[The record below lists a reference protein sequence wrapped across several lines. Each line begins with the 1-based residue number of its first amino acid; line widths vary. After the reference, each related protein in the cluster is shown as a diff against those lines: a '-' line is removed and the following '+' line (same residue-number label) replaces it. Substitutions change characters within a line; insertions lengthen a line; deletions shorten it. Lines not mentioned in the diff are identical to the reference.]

1 MEGGRAALRSAFFL
15 KIKGNACLLF
25 HHLLD
30 HFPPSSV
37 ERSLAELPGCPSL
50 PIGDLPEAPR
60 RPARG
65 YGTPWQPRT
74 REVLQRAILAL
85 LLGYEGD
92 TLVCGSFS
100 RGAGRRAWSH
110 GRGNCCLLS
119 TRRQHKTTLGV
130 PKPLR
135 IYLQVAIQMSYH
147 YLEVNSKRL
156 GGRCRMGLGAVNAA
170 PCVHGRRSARGA
182 VNKRPQAAA
191 RANHRRH
198 SAPLRA
204 PHRVGA
210 IHYATRSAPAPRTQG
225 AASSAGGTIYTPHHG
240 APKHMA

>member
-1 MEGGRAALRSAFFL
+1 MVFAFLRSKKPGTSYLKPAFSRQL
-15 KIKGNACLLF
+15 VAVGAYRK
-25 HHLLD
+25 
-30 HFPPSSV
+30 
-37 ERSLAELPGCPSL
+37 
-50 PIGDLPEAPR
+50 
-60 RPARG
+60 RPAG
-65 YGTPWQPRT
+65 GC
-74 REVLQRAILAL
+74 A
-85 LLGYEGD
+85 
-92 TLVCGSFS
+92 
-100 RGAGRRAWSH
+100 GAGTHLYRDA
-110 GRGNCCLLS
+110 GRE
-119 TRRQHKTTLGV
+119 RQHKTTLGV

-135 IYLQVAIQMSYH
+135 IYLQVGTQMFHH

-198 SAPLRA
+198 SAPLRV

>member
-1 MEGGRAALRSAFFL
+1 MTPLLNQALLS
-15 KIKGNACLLF
+15 

-50 PIGDLPEAPR
+50 PIGNLPEAPR

-92 TLVCGSFS
+92 ALVCGSCS

-110 GRGNCCLLS
+110 DRDNCLLS
-119 TRRQHKTTLGV
+119 TRRICGGANRGV
-130 PKPLR
+130 RDGVFWGGYPVSARLLR
-135 IYLQVAIQMSYH
+135 FP
-147 YLEVNSKRL
+147 
-156 GGRCRMGLGAVNAA
+156 GRCRAL
-170 PCVHGRRSARGA
+170 PCLSWLWERPLRKWAGRRYGLWLSCSARLKNA
-182 VNKRPQAAA
+182 
-191 RANHRRH
+191 
-198 SAPLRA
+198 L
-204 PHRVGA
+204 
-210 IHYATRSAPAPRTQG
+210 
-225 AASSAGGTIYTPHHG
+225 
-240 APKHMA
+240 

>member
-1 MEGGRAALRSAFFL
+1 MSLFPD
-15 KIKGNACLLF
+15 IKV
-25 HHLLD
+25 D
-30 HFPPSSV
+30 
-37 ERSLAELPGCPSL
+37 
-50 PIGDLPEAPR
+50 
-60 RPARG
+60 G
-65 YGTPWQPRT
+65 YGYKEGLDPNGGS
-74 REVLQRAILAL
+74 LQSVIEKNIFVEA
-85 LLGYEGD
+85 D
-92 TLVCGSFS
+92 
-100 RGAGRRAWSH
+100 
-110 GRGNCCLLS
+110 
-119 TRRQHKTTLGV
+119 QHKTTLGV

-135 IYLQVAIQMSYH
+135 IYLQVAIRMLHH